1 MAPKMLTNQKVW
13 SPNHQSSTYEI
24 FLWWIMMQQWTFTTK
39 KQCDVS
45 CHPTQL
51 EHINAQ
57 WKDKGLVSYNNNH
70 DTNVLEKHVYHEH
83 PNLQEMGTFSYKRL
97 QKSKVKNKLQRRGK
111 LSPLFKS

>member
-1 MAPKMLTNQKVW
+1 MV
-13 SPNHQSSTYEI
+13 E
-24 FLWWIMMQQWTFTTK
+24 QWTFTTR

-57 WKDKGLVSYNNNH
+57 WKDKGLMSYNNNM
-70 DTNVLEKHVYHEH
+70 TQMFWKNMFIVNIQIYKKWEF
-83 PNLQEMGTFSYKRL
+83 FSCKRL
-97 QKSKVKNKLQRRGK
+97 QKPKVKNKLQRRGK